1 MKYFF
6 LTTNKINKFFN
17 FFTHK
22 LVITEK
28 GKPLKRAE
36 LGNKVPNSVHIL
48 NTFNSIINYGI
59 TFILQKYKCKSI
71 KLFIFI
77 IY

>member
-1 MKYFF
+1 MHILF
-6 LTTNKINKFFN
+6 
-17 FFTHK
+17 
-22 LVITEK
+22 ITQK
-28 GKPLKRAE
+28 GKHLKRAE
-36 LGNKVPNSVHIL
+36 LGSKVPNSAHIL

-59 TFILQKYKCKSI
+59 TFILQKYECKSI